1 MQDVKLFVN
10 DVSLLMSHRR
20 PALYS
25 LGASSTWVQIAG
37 QTTGSVI
44 KAGRIPRFFR

>member
-25 LGASSTWVQIAG
+25 LGASSTWIPIAG

-44 KAGRIPRFFR
+44 KAVRIPRFFR